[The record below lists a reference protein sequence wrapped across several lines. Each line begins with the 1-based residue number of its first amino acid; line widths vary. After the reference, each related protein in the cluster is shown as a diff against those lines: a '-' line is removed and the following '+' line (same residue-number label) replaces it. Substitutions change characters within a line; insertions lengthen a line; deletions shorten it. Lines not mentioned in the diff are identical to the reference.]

1 MKRFYDALKPLK
13 KEIEESLLQKGI
25 PEKALRYIADLIA
38 EYSVIEKENGKVV
51 VKIGKKELE
60 GFLAPNIISVLPETL
75 EIDFDH
81 RYLIGMAI
89 RDEKEKQMSK
99 MDELIKE
106 IEAVHN
112 MREERE
118 ITEET
123 SRAIEKLLYTDKIPE
138 ELKYEIIERVEKL
151 NEKIKKL
158 DKRIH
163 ISTEKFYK
171 DPLTGFFSNKF
182 YDEFFSDSVIMKR
195 KEDVPLYRAF
205 LKNILKINDK
215 AVMFVDFANF
225 KMINEIIG
233 HNEADKILSS
243 FAKMFEN
250 DNSVI
255 PVRRGGDE
263 FVFVAE
269 KGTLERYKRKM
280 EDFSYI
286 TFLNGEELIKKGVF
300 TFPSAGMASLKEID
314 KFNEKNIDSL
324 EKVNFVKKH
333 ISYIVKKAEISSN
346 ENKIFLKLKYNQ
358 PLSRDEG
365 LKKAREIKE
374 IGL

>member
-1 MKRFYDALKPLK
+1 MKKFYALKPLK
-13 KEIEESLLQKGI
+13 KEIEESLSQKGI
-25 PEKALRYIADLIA
+25 PGKALRHVADLVA
-38 EYSVIEKENGKVV
+38 EYSIIEEENGKVV
-51 VKIGKKELE
+51 VKIGKEELKN
-60 GFLAPNIISVLPETL
+60 FLAPNIISVLPETL

-89 RDEKEKQMSK
+89 RDEQEKQMSK

-112 MREERE
+112 MREERG
-118 ITEET
+118 IMEET

-138 ELKYEIIERVEKL
+138 ELKYEIIERIEKL
-151 NEKIKKL
+151 NEKIKRL

-182 YDEFFSDSVIMKR
+182 YDEFFSDSVVMKR
-195 KEDVPLYRAF
+195 KEDVPLYKAF
-205 LKNILKINDK
+205 LRNVRKINDR

-225 KMINEIIG
+225 KMINEIVG
-233 HNEADKILSS
+233 HNEADGILSK
-243 FAKMFEN
+243 FAEMFEK

-263 FVFVAE
+263 FVFIAE
-269 KGTLERYKRKM
+269 KSVLEKYKRKM
-280 EDFSYI
+280 EEFSYI
-286 TFLNGEELIKKGVF
+286 TFLNGEELVKKGVF
-300 TFPSAGMASLKEID
+300 TFPSAGIAPLKEID
-314 KFNEKNIDSL
+314 KFNEKNVDSL
-324 EKVNFVKKH
+324 EKVNLVKKH
-333 ISYIVKKAEISSN
+333 ISYIVKKAEILSN

-358 PLSRDEG
+358 PLSREEG
-365 LKKAREIKE
+365 
-374 IGL
+374 